1 MAEGILFGVAQKM
14 IENLGSQIFKE
25 IGSLWGV
32 KDEFEKIKNT
42 VSTIRAVLLDA
53 AEQQSHNHQVRDWL
67 EKLRDAV
74 YDADDLLGEFS
85 TEAMRRSTVSG
96 NKIAKEVRTFFSS
109 SNQVAFRLEMIHK
122 IKTMRKKLDA
132 IAKDRKK
139 FHLKEY
145 HAETN
150 AVSRKREPTHSFV
163 REEEVIGREEDK
175 KAIISLLLESN
186 VEENVS
192 VIPIVGIGGL
202 GKTTLAQYVFNDKD
216 VKKYFDLKMWVCVSH
231 NFELKIIVEKII
243 ASATGNAPIN
253 LEIDQLQSQLREK
266 IDQKKYLLVLD
277 DVWNEDREKW
287 LKLKS
292 LLMGG
297 SKGSKIIITTRIRL
311 VQETTGTNSPYL
323 LKGLFDKQSW
333 LLFEQMAF
341 RKRQE
346 NINPKLETIG
356 REIVGMCLGVP
367 LVIRSIGSMLYF
379 KETEFEWSCVMNNLL
394 ENITRGNEILPI
406 LKLSYDNLPSHLKS
420 CFTYCSLFPKD
431 YEMDKE
437 TMIQLWIVQGFI
449 QSSNGNQQLEDIG
462 DEYFK
467 DLLWRSFFEEVVNE
481 YGILKYKLHDLIHDL
496 AQFIAGEECKLANF
510 DGKNINEKIR
520 HVSCPFFIDLSFI
533 ETLRSSVKGYK
544 VRTFLLT
551 FGENRIYPAIQN
563 ESTLNTIL
571 WSFKSLRAL
580 DIHGLNFTRVPN
592 SIEKLIHLKYLV
604 LNYSTFE
611 TLPDSITRLW
621 NLQTLKLKG
630 CANLKELPKNIKA
643 LVNLRHLD
651 NSGCNSL
658 SHMPSGLGQMT
669 FLQTLPLFVVSND
682 SPSISKN
689 VSGLGEL
696 NGLNHLRG
704 TLEIKN
710 LELLKDANLESKA
723 AKLWDKKHLEK
734 LELTWYDSNRID
746 NASDDNE
753 KSLEGLEPHQN
764 LKSLWV
770 NGYGGRRFSNWLL
783 TNLVDLRLV
792 RCKRCR
798 HLPPL
803 SQLPFLE
810 SIYLYGMEDL
820 EYISERD
827 ISEEVQFCP
836 FFPSLN
842 SLHIEFCRNLKGW
855 WRNASTPDDQQHQHH
870 HSLPTFPLLSTLQI
884 VYCPNLIS
892 MPLFPNLEK
901 LLFLNGCLKPLQ
913 HTMEMASSLP
923 SSSPSPLSK
932 LKSLA
937 LAYIESLP
945 DEWLLNL
952 NSLNTLSI
960 ECCPR
965 LTSLSGVL
973 RYLTSL
979 ERLAIEDCNEFS
991 PLSDVDDDDGMEW
1004 KRLNCLRYLQ
1014 FRGLPKLKS
1023 LPAGLQHIATLQS
1036 LEISVCH
1043 NLMSLPEW
1051 MSCLS
1056 SLKKLI
1062 ITACPQLKEKYG
1074 RRIGEDWDKIAHI
1087 PHIVI

>member
-1 MAEGILFGVAQKM
+1 M

-32 KDEFEKIKNT
+32 KNEFEKIKNT

-67 EKLRDAV
+67 EKLKDAV

-109 SNQVAFRLEMIHK
+109 SNQVAFRLDMSRK
-122 IKTMRKKLDA
+122 IKARRKKLDA
-132 IAKDRKK
+132 IAEDRKK
-139 FHLKEY
+139 FHLKEN
-145 HAETN
+145 HVETN

-175 KAIISLLLESN
+175 KAIINLLLESN

-216 VKKYFDLKMWVCVSH
+216 VEKYFELKMWVCVSD

-243 ASATGNAPIN
+243 ASATGNAPVN
-253 LEIDQLQSQLREK
+253 LEIDQLQSQLRGK

-277 DVWNEDREKW
+277 DVWNEDSEKW

-297 SKGSKIIITTRIRL
+297 SKGSKIIITTRIRS
-311 VQETTGTNSPYL
+311 VQEIMGTISPYL
-323 LKGLFDKQSW
+323 LKGLSDKQSW
-333 LLFEQMAF
+333 LLFEQVAF

-346 NINPKLETIG
+346 KNIPKLEAIG
-356 REIVGMCLGVP
+356 RDILGMCQGVP
-367 LVIRSIGSMLYF
+367 LAIRSIGSMLYF
-379 KETEFEWSCVMNNLL
+379 KETEFEWSSVKNNLL
-394 ENITRGNEILPI
+394 ANVTQGNEIFPI

-437 TMIQLWIVQGFI
+437 TMIQLWIAQGLI
-449 QSSNGNQQLEDIG
+449 QSPNGNQQLEDVG
-462 DEYFK
+462 DEYFN
-467 DLLWRSFFEEVVNE
+467 DLLWRSIFEE
-481 YGILKYKLHDLIHDL
+481 
-496 AQFIAGEECKLANF
+496 
-510 DGKNINEKIR
+510 
-520 HVSCPFFIDLSFI
+520 
-533 ETLRSSVKGYK
+533 
-544 VRTFLLT
+544 
-551 FGENRIYPAIQN
+551 N
-563 ESTLNTIL
+563 ESMLNTIL
-571 WSFKSLRAL
+571 LSFKSLRAL
-580 DIHGLNFTRVPN
+580 DFHGLKITRVPN
-592 SIEKLIHLKYLV
+592 SIGKLIHLKYLD
-604 LNYSTFE
+604 LTYSTIE

-630 CANLKELPKNIKA
+630 CKNLKELPKNFKA

-651 NSGCNSL
+651 NSGCYHL

-669 FLQTLPLFVVSND
+669 CLQTLALFIVSND
-682 SPSISKN
+682 NPSISKN

-696 NGLNHLRG
+696 NGLNNLRG

-710 LELLKDANLESKA
+710 LERVKDANSESKA

-734 LELTWYDSNRID
+734 LELKWYRLNQID
-746 NASDDNE
+746 NDE
-753 KSLEGLEPHQN
+753 KSLEGLQPHQN

-770 NGYGGRRFSNWLL
+770 NGYGGRRFSNWLSLL
-783 TNLVDLRLV
+783 TNLVDLRLM

-803 SQLPFLE
+803 SQLPSLE
-810 SIYLYGMEDL
+810 SLYILEMEDL

-827 ISEEVQFCP
+827 IGEEVP
-836 FFPSLN
+836 ASFFPSLN
-842 SLHIEFCRNLKGW
+842 LLDISDCPNLKGW
-855 WRNASTPDDQQHQHH
+855 WRNASTPDQQHQHH
-870 HSLPTFPLLSTLQI
+870 HSLLSFPLLSSLEI
-884 VYCPNLIS
+884 VGCPNLIS

-901 LLFLNGCLKPLQ
+901 HLSLSECLKPLQ
-913 HTMEMASSLP
+913 QTMEMSSSLP
-923 SSSPSPLSK
+923 SSSSSPLSK
-932 LKSLA
+932 LKTLD
-937 LAYIESLP
+937 LECIEDVESLP

-952 NSLNTLSI
+952 NSLNSLSI
-960 ECCPR
+960 DRCPR

-973 RYLTSL
+973 QRLTSL
-979 ERLAIEDCNEFS
+979 EDLTIKRCNEFS
-991 PLSDVDDDDGMEW
+991 PLSDVDDDDDGMEW
-1004 KRLNCLRYLQ
+1004 KCLNCLRYLE
-1014 FRGLPKLKS
+1014 FKGLPKLKS
-1023 LPAGLQHIATLQS
+1023 LPAGLQHIATLQH
-1036 LEISVCH
+1036 LEISNCP

-1051 MSCLS
+1051 MCCLI
-1056 SLKKLI
+1056 SLEKLI
-1062 ITACPQLKEKYG
+1062 ISDCPPLKEKYG
-1074 RRIGEDWDKIAHI
+1074 RGIGEDWDKIAHI
-1087 PHIVI
+1087 PDIGIF